1 MYLQTTNQTI
11 NETGQLFVGQQQ
23 GLTLMTRTEHPIQF
37 KAYSD
42 QPLTTVP
49 TSMKILS
56 NTTRDVEIYTPLN
69 IKSSL
74 TVIDN
79 NIQVDGDLTCSSF
92 KPTGTGG
99 ILFKKNNWFKCC

>member
-1 MYLQTTNQTI
+1 
-11 NETGQLFVGQQQ
+11 
-23 GLTLMTRTEHPIQF
+23 MTRTNHPIQF

-56 NTTRDVEIYTPLN
+56 NTTRDVEIYTPLKM
-69 IKSSL
+69 KSTTA

-79 NIQVDGDLTCSSF
+79 GL
-92 KPTGTGG
+92 
-99 ILFKKNNWFKCC
+99 